1 MAILFDI
8 DPTKTNEI
16 AINFANNL
24 AKSVETICF
33 EPTQKIYFHLLNTWS
48 GYAAQAYL
56 PKISIIS
63 SNFYNINKS
72 LISIGRSIHNIVDYV
87 VNADMNSGGK
97 LTQIENV
104 VGKPI
109 DNPNYKPTSD
119 VEDNIM
125 TVADDFD
132 SNVLSLSTI
141 VFEIDK
147 LKTDIDVEKTNLVTF
162 WKTGTER
169 STIIEAIDS
178 LIINIGVFQNEANQ
192 LIEELTK
199 SKQILL
205 EKANGTSSGGGGG
218 GSADNK
224 LICSHCNFLN
234 SQGSSVC
241 ASCGKAL

>member
-24 AKSVETICF
+24 AKSVETLCF

-56 PKISIIS
+56 PRIASL
-63 SNFYNINKS
+63 SNNYVSINKS
-72 LISIGRSIHNIVDYV
+72 LISIGRSINSIATYV
-87 VNADMNSGGK
+87 VNADQTAGGT
-97 LTQIENV
+97 LTQIESV
-104 VGKPI
+104 VGEPI

-119 VEDNIM
+119 VDDNVM

-141 VFEIDK
+141 VSEIDK